1 MPFTCLAS
9 SRKGFLRTSTKDPR
23 FLESTEGEPFFVIGQ
38 NVAFVGETQ
47 YVTPVKAEQ
56 VFSKLAAN
64 GANFVRL
71 WTCCQD
77 WALAIE
83 ARKAPG
89 VARGQKSGS

>member
-1 MPFTCLAS
+1 
-9 SRKGFLRTSTKDPR
+9 
-23 FLESTEGEPFFVIGQ
+23 
-38 NVAFVGETQ
+38 VAFVGETQ
-47 YVTPVKAEQ
+47 YVTSVKAEQ

-83 ARKAPG
+83 ARKA
-89 VARGQKSGS
+89 RGPALDTRSWFRCRAESDPRIVHPA